1 MSGANLVPMTEKPDA
16 RPPLDHSALADSV
29 EVLDRAESTN
39 SLVTER
45 ARAGAPAGTVVVAEW
60 QTSGRGRLDRV
71 WAVPD
76 RAALTFSVL
85 LRPDVP
91 AERWPWLPLL
101 AGLVV
106 DEALG
111 ELIGGVGLK
120 WPNDV
125 LVGEAQRK
133 ICGILVERVETPQG
147 PAAVLGIG
155 INVDQG
161 ADELP
166 TATATSL
173 RLETG
178 EGAPVDRTALLNR
191 LLALVE
197 KRLPLLADA
206 DGLRAAYA
214 QRCVTI
220 GRQVR
225 VELPA
230 DRQLSGRAVDVDEH
244 GRLVVEADG
253 TRHVVGAG
261 DVIHVR
267 ATDL

>member
-1 MSGANLVPMTEKPDA
+1 MTRNLDA
-16 RPPLDHSALADSV
+16 RPPLDRDLLAESV
-29 EVLDRAESTN
+29 TVVAQAPSTN
-39 SLVTER
+39 SLVTEQ
-45 ARAGAPAGTVVVAEW
+45 ARAGAPAGTTIVAEW
-60 QTSGRGRLDRV
+60 QTAGRGRLDRA

-85 LRPDVP
+85 LRPEVP

-106 DEALG
+106 HEALS
-111 ELIGGVGLK
+111 ELIDGVGLK

-125 LVGEAQRK
+125 LVGEQQRK

-155 INVDQG
+155 INVHQS

-166 TATATSL
+166 VATATSIH
-173 RLETG
+173 LEG
-178 EGAPVDRTALLNR
+178 VEADRTRLLNR
-191 LLALVE
+191 LLSLVDE
-197 KRLPLLADA
+197 HLPLLADGEA
-206 DGLRAAYA
+206 LWAAYTE
-214 QRCVTI
+214 RCVTL
-220 GRQVR
+220 GREVR

-230 DRQLSGRAVDVDEH
+230 DKQLLGLATGVDEH
-244 GRLVVEADG
+244 GRLEVTADG
-253 TRHVVGAG
+253 VRHVVGAG

-267 ATDL
+267 ATNL

>member
-16 RPPLDHSALADSV
+16 RPPLDHRALADSV
-29 EVLDRAESTN
+29 EVVDRAPSTN
-39 SLVTER
+39 SLVTEQ

-85 LRPDVP
+85 LRPDVK

-106 DEALG
+106 HEALS
-111 ELIGGVGLK
+111 ELIGDVGLK

-125 LVGEAQRK
+125 LVGERQRK

-147 PAAVLGIG
+147 AAAVLGIG
-155 INVDQG
+155 INVHQD

-166 TATATSL
+166 TGTATSI
-173 RLETG
+173 RLEG
-178 EGAPVDRTALLNR
+178 VDADRTALLNR
-191 LLALVE
+191 LLGLVDE
-197 KRLPLLADA
+197 HLPLLADA
-206 DGLRAAYA
+206 DALRAAYTE
-214 QRCVTI
+214 RCVTI
-220 GRQVR
+220 GREVR
-225 VELPA
+225 VDLPA
-230 DRQLSGRAVDVDEH
+230 DRQLLGRAVGVDEH

-253 TRHVVGAG
+253 ARHVVGAG